1 MSAAPDPAPQRRR
14 AARKGRG
21 FLMLL
26 ITALILTLAIAA
38 LPLLSRV

>member
-1 MSAAPDPAPQRRR
+1 MPAAHDPAVQRRR

-26 ITALILTLAIAA
+26 IAALILTLAIAA
-38 LPLLSRV
+38 LPLLSHV

>member
-1 MSAAPDPAPQRRR
+1 MSAAPDLFPRRHR

-26 ITALILTLAIAA
+26 IAALILTLAIAV
-38 LPLLSRV
+38 LPLLSQV